1 MTVKQAAAKQ
11 YVVKLSGEE
20 RERLTTLIDTGKHRA
35 GQLVKARILQKAD
48 ASEVGDGWSDSET
61 TVALT
66 SFRPF
71 ETKAGLA
78 YR

>member
-1 MTVKQAAAKQ
+1 VTVKQAAAKQ

-48 ASEVGDGWSDSET
+48 VWSSARDGV
-61 TVALT
+61 TV
-66 SFRPF
+66 RPPSP
-71 ETKAGLA
+71 
-78 YR
+78 